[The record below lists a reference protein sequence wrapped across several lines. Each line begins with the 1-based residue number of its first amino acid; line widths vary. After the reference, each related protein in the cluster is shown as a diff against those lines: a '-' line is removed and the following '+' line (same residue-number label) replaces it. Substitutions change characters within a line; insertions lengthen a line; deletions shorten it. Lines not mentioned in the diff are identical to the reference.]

1 MLYDYAY
8 LIGSLLLL
16 VVWFGLFLAKP
27 KLRKKML
34 WVSGLTTTLGLT
46 EPIFIPKY
54 WAPLTLFDWGRK
66 YHLDIESF
74 IFSFA
79 VSGVAAVIY
88 EFLTGKREKRLAHRV
103 QHQVHH
109 QLHTLA
115 VLSPIAVFT
124 FFFLL
129 TPLNPIYSAVI
140 GLTFGALATAW
151 CRPDLGE
158 AIKKGALLFAGLY
171 FAVFWITF
179 VLLFPGY
186 VPMYWKLSN
195 LTGILILGVPIEELL
210 FAGSL
215 GAMWGGLYEHLTWHK
230 LVRMK

>member
-1 MLYDYAY
+1 
-8 LIGSLLLL
+8 
-16 VVWFGLFLAKP
+16 
-27 KLRKKML
+27 ML

-79 VSGVAAVIY
+79 VGGVAAVIY
-88 EFLTGKREKRLAHRV
+88 ESVSGWRDKKLTDHVRQQKRHR
-103 QHQVHH
+103 
-109 QLHTLA
+109 LHTWA
-115 VLSPIAVFT
+115 VLAPIPTFA

-129 TPLNPIYSAVI
+129 TPINPIYSTII
-140 GLTFGALATAW
+140 GLLAGIVATRY
-151 CRPDLGE
+151 CRPDLGDLMKKSALIFS
-158 AIKKGALLFAGLY
+158 AIY
-171 FAVFWITF
+171 FVIFF
-179 VLLFPGY
+179 VIFVIIFPDY
-186 VPMYWKLSN
+186 VQMYWN
-195 LTGILILGVPIEELL
+195 LKDISGILIFGVPLEELL

-230 LVRMK
+230 LVKMK

>member
-54 WAPLTLFDWGRK
+54 WAPLTLFDWGRR

-79 VSGVAAVIY
+79 VGGIASIVY
-88 EFLTGKREKRLAHRV
+88 ETLTKTKRINLWPK
-103 QHQVHH
+103 
-109 QLHTLA
+109 
-115 VLSPIAVFT
+115 
-124 FFFLL
+124 
-129 TPLNPIYSAVI
+129 
-140 GLTFGALATAW
+140 
-151 CRPDLGE
+151 E
-158 AIKKGALLFAGLY
+158 A
-171 FAVFWITF
+171 
-179 VLLFPGY
+179 
-186 VPMYWKLSN
+186 SN
-195 LTGILILGVPIEELL
+195 
-210 FAGSL
+210 
-215 GAMWGGLYEHLTWHK
+215 
-230 LVRMK
+230 